1 MIHVGVGHSQSLSTA
16 EAAERATLMAMGQA
30 GIAKADLAIV
40 FATINYQTEYED
52 LYRVVQSN
60 SSCDELIGCSGMTVL
75 TSAGE
80 FEEEPALAVM
90 VLRSEQLSAVSFSA
104 QGTASEVGEQIQED
118 VQSQIEDDS
127 LLLIFPDVRSV
138 NPAELVEHISSA
150 GKTLPIVGAAVSGDA
165 TGAQMYHWKGNQA
178 TEGGLTGVLL
188 TGNFSTEIG
197 VAQGCQPIG
206 EPREVTRAEGRIIFE
221 LDGEPALENFKG
233 ALQVLTQEDIRRSG
247 GTVFVGIAMDPE
259 NKNPTRGDFLIRN
272 LVGINEEHAALAVSE
287 EVVEG
292 QLVQFHLR
300 NPNAAAEEIQ
310 AIITQ
315 LAEKTRQHPPAFGL
329 YFNCLGR
336 GKGLYGE
343 ANHDIGIIQEKF
355 PGLPVIGFFGNSEF
369 APIGGRNFAH
379 AYTGVFVLC
388 TAN

>member
-1 MIHVGVGHSQSLSTA
+1 MIHVGVGHSQSLSTT
-16 EAAERATLMAMGQA
+16 EAAERATLMAMGNA

-52 LYRVVQSN
+52 LYQAVHSN
-60 SSCDELIGCSGMTVL
+60 SNCDELIGCSGMSVL

-90 VLRSEQLSAVSFSA
+90 VIRSEQLSAVSFSA
-104 QGTASEVGEQIQED
+104 RGTASEVNDQIQENI
-118 VQSQIEDDS
+118 QSGSDDDS
-127 LLLIFPDVRSV
+127 LLVIFPDVRAL
-138 NPAELVEHISSA
+138 NPAELVKHIGSDGA
-150 GKTLPIVGAAVSGDA
+150 ALPVVGAAVSGDA
-165 TGAQMYHWKGNQA
+165 TGAQMYHWKGKEA

-188 TGNFSTEIG
+188 TGDFSTEIG

-206 EPREVTRAEGRIIFE
+206 RPREITKAEGRVIFE

-233 ALQVLTQEDIRRSG
+233 TLQLLTQDDIRKSG

-259 NKNPTRGDFLIRN
+259 NKNPIRGDFLIRN

-287 EVVEG
+287 EVTEG

-310 AIITQ
+310 VIIAQ
-315 LAEKTRQHPPAFGL
+315 LAEKTREHTPAFGL

-336 GKGLYGE
+336 GKGLYGA
-343 ANHDIGIIQEKF
+343 ANHDIGVIQEKF

>member
-1 MIHVGVGHSQSLSTA
+1 MIHVGVGHSQSLSTS
-16 EAAERATLMAMGQA
+16 EAAERATVMAMGNA

-40 FATINYQTEYED
+40 FATLNYQTEYEH
-52 LYRVVQSN
+52 LYQAVHSN
-60 SSCDELIGCSGMTVL
+60 ANCDELIGCSGMSVL

-80 FEEEPALAVM
+80 FEEEPTLAVM
-90 VLRSEQLSAVSFSA
+90 VIRSDQLSAASFSA
-104 QGTASEVGEQIQED
+104 RGTAAEIGEQIQKD
-118 VQSQIEDDS
+118 IQSGRDDDS
-127 LLLIFPDVRSV
+127 LLVIFPDVRAV
-138 NPAELVEHISSA
+138 NPAELVKHI
-150 GKTLPIVGAAVSGDA
+150 GDDGTELPLVGAAVSGDA
-165 TGAQMYHWKGNQA
+165 TGAQMYHWRGEEA
-178 TEGGLTGVLL
+178 TEGGLTGILL
-188 TGNFSTEIG
+188 TGDFNTEIG
-197 VAQGCQPIG
+197 VAQGCQPVG
-206 EPREVTRAEGRIIFE
+206 RPREVTRAEGRVIFE

-233 ALQVLTQEDIRRSG
+233 TLQLLTQDDIRRSG

-259 NKNPTRGDFLIRN
+259 NRNPIRGDFLIRN
-272 LVGINEEHAALAVSE
+272 LIGINEEHDALAVSE
-287 EVVEG
+287 EVTEG

-310 AIITQ
+310 VILTR
-315 LAEKTRQHPPAFGL
+315 LAEKTRKYPPAFGL

-336 GKGLYGE
+336 GKGLYGV
-343 ANHDIGIIQEKF
+343 ANHDIGVIQEKF

>member
-1 MIHVGVGHSQSLSTA
+1 MIYVGVGHSQSLSTA
-16 EAAERATLMAMGQA
+16 DAAERATLMAMGSA

-40 FATINYQTEYED
+40 FATINYQTEYEE
-52 LYRVVQSN
+52 LYQAVHAASG
-60 SSCDELIGCSGMTVL
+60 CDELIGCSGMSVL

-90 VLRSEQLSAVSFSA
+90 VLRSEQLSAVSFGA

-118 VQSQIEDDS
+118 VQSQIVDDS
-127 LLLIFPDVRSV
+127 LLLIFPDVRAM
-138 NPAELVEHISSA
+138 NPAELVEHIGSD
-150 GKTLPIVGAAVSGDA
+150 GRTLPIVGAAVSGDA
-165 TGAQMYHWKGNQA
+165 TGAQMYHWKGEEA
-178 TEGGLTGVLL
+178 TEGGLTGILL
-188 TGNFSTEIG
+188 TGDFSTEIG

-206 EPREVTRAEGRIIFE
+206 EPREVTKADGRVIFE
-221 LDGEPALENFKG
+221 LAGEPALENFKG
-233 ALQVLTQEDIRRSG
+233 TLQLLTQDDIRRSG

-287 EVVEG
+287 EVAEG

-300 NPNAAAEEIQ
+300 NPLAAAEEIQ

-315 LAEKTRQHPPAFGL
+315 LAERTRSHSPAFGL

-343 ANHDIGIIQEKF
+343 ANHDISVIQEKF

-379 AYTGVFVLC
+379 AYAGVFVLC

>member
-1 MIHVGVGHSQSLSTA
+1 MIHVGVGHSQSLSTS
-16 EAAERATLMAMGQA
+16 EAAERATVMAMGNA

-40 FATINYQTEYED
+40 FATLNYQTEYEH
-52 LYRVVQSN
+52 LYQAVHSN
-60 SSCDELIGCSGMTVL
+60 ANCDELIGCSGMSVL

-80 FEEEPALAVM
+80 FEEEPTLAVM
-90 VLRSEQLSAVSFSA
+90 VIRSDQLSAASFSA
-104 QGTASEVGEQIQED
+104 RGTAAEIGEQIQKD
-118 VQSQIEDDS
+118 IQSGRDDDS
-127 LLLIFPDVRSV
+127 LLVIFPDVRAV
-138 NPAELVEHISSA
+138 NPAELVKHI
-150 GKTLPIVGAAVSGDA
+150 GDDGTELPLVGAAVSGDA
-165 TGAQMYHWKGNQA
+165 TGAQMYHWRGEEA
-178 TEGGLTGVLL
+178 TEGGLTGILL
-188 TGNFSTEIG
+188 TGDFNTEIG
-197 VAQGCQPIG
+197 VAQGCQPVG
-206 EPREVTRAEGRIIFE
+206 RPREVTRAEGRVIFE

-233 ALQVLTQEDIRRSG
+233 TLQLLTQDDIRRSG

-259 NKNPTRGDFLIRN
+259 NRNPIRGDFLIRN
-272 LVGINEEHAALAVSE
+272 LIGINEEHDALAVSE
-287 EVVEG
+287 EVTEG

-310 AIITQ
+310 VILTR
-315 LAEKTRQHPPAFGL
+315 LAEKTREHPPAFGL

-336 GKGLYGE
+336 GKGLYGV
-343 ANHDIGIIQEKF
+343 ANHDIGVIQEKF